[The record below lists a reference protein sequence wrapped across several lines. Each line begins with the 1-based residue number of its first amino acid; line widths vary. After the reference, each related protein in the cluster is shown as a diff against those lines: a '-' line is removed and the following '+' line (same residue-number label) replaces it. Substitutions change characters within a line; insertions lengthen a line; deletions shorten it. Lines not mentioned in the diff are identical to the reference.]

1 MSLFACPNS
10 SRLWLKIAIRGVSSR
25 AAATTTTSITTTA
38 STIQPFSPARWISTR
53 QGLSSSSPLRRRNGV
68 LAPNYPS
75 VTRRTLFSDKTIRQ
89 YEDLPKDYRDQVG
102 LSFRSLDLTDSEVLK
117 VFGRGINPKRA
128 NQLLRILHGRRVAG
142 TLDDPIFA
150 VHTAQYTKDQI
161 TKALVYLRKS
171 IPVNE
176 VLNAGLRAEDELAQL
191 EQDMDAK
198 AVEKKKKTTAT
209 KTSAKADTKEEKSPA
224 KSYVPDPVYGHSKLD
239 EMRSQNVA
247 KRKAKE
253 KADEEARRAAEARG
267 EAAAGP
273 LAQAGKQERKI
284 QNPKI
289 AEYHKNA
296 ESDLEA
302 PPEMK
307 AWERILPSATVVGL
321 VIGLLASLAVIYE
334 EPEARYRIFPDIS
347 TAHATVGAIIALN
360 VLVYAA
366 WAAPPLWKFCN
377 RYMIFVVATVKP
389 ITLFTASFSHQ
400 KIGHLIV
407 NMIPL
412 WFIGSLIHE
421 EIGRANFLALY
432 LGCGALGFLGG
443 LTMYTLR
450 GWMHISSLGAS
461 GANLGLCSAYFW
473 DHRTDG
479 FKFFGLPQDGVH
491 GIVFLALL
499 FVPQLSYIG
508 RTAKVQI
515 DLVSHVV
522 GMLAGIVGIQ
532 YINRGEPEREK
543 KVFEFGTSN
552 KGHAIGSPDE
562 GATNDA
568 N

>member
-1 MSLFACPNS
+1 MSLFVCPNS
-10 SRLWLKIAIRGVSSR
+10 SRLWLKVALRGVSSR
-25 AAATTTTSITTTA
+25 AAAITTNTNTNTTTTA
-38 STIQPFSPARWISTR
+38 STTHPFSPARWISTR
-53 QGLSSSSPLRRRNGV
+53 HGLLSSSPSRRRNTV
-68 LAPNYPS
+68 FAPNYPS
-75 VTRRTLFSDKTIRQ
+75 VARRTLFSDKTVRH
-89 YEDLPKDYRDQVG
+89 YEDLPSDYRDQVG

-117 VFGRGINPKRA
+117 VFGRGINSKRA
-128 NQLLRILHGRRVAG
+128 NHLLRILHGRRVAG
-142 TLDDPIFA
+142 TLDDPVFA
-150 VHTAQYTKDQI
+150 VHTAQFTKDQVA
-161 TKALVYLRKS
+161 KALIYLRKS

-191 EQDMDAK
+191 EQDMDK
-198 AVEKKKKTTAT
+198 TAVEKEKKKQ
-209 KTSAKADTKEEKSPA
+209 TSAKTDTREEQSPA

-253 KADEEARRAAEARG
+253 KAEDEERRAAEARG
-267 EAAAGP
+267 EVAGP
-273 LAQAGKQERKI
+273 LAQAGGKQERQI

-307 AWERILPSATVVGL
+307 PWERILPSATVVGL
-321 VIGLLASLAVIYE
+321 VIGLLASLAAIYE

-360 VLVYAA
+360 VLAYAA
-366 WAAPPLWKFCN
+366 WAAPPMWKFCN

-389 ITLFTASFSHQ
+389 LTLFTATFSHQ
-400 KIGHLIV
+400 KAAHLFF
-407 NMIPL
+407 NMVPL
-412 WFIGSLIHE
+412 WFMGSLLHD

-461 GANLGLCSAYFW
+461 GANLGVCSAYFW

-479 FKFFGLPQDGVH
+479 FKIFGLPQDGVH

-522 GMLAGIVGIQ
+522 GMLAGIVGIE
-532 YINRGEPEREK
+532 YIHRGEPERQK
-543 KVFEFGTSN
+543 KVFEFGSPN
-552 KGHAIGSPDE
+552 KGNAIGTLDE